1 MSFFDIDS
9 LEGIKSGKSF
19 LKNSKLLEL
28 PGCEKSLDLEFQGR
42 GYGLED
48 ERPQGL
54 SDNVNPFTGR
64 SGA

>member
-28 PGCEKSLDLEFQGR
+28 PGCEKSLDLEFQGM
-42 GYGLED
+42 G
-48 ERPQGL
+48 
-54 SDNVNPFTGR
+54 VW
-64 SGA
+64 A